1 MAAVCVLIVVAS
13 ILLKGLLH
21 HLGQVRLKLPA
32 AVSPF
37 SEPFPNLCRFLAQV
51 SDLFFSVGVQRKRS
65 IGAMADNATK
75 RQV

>member
-1 MAAVCVLIVVAS
+1 
-13 ILLKGLLH
+13 
-21 HLGQVRLKLPA
+21 
-32 AVSPF
+32 
-37 SEPFPNLCRFLAQV
+37 LCRFLAQV